1 MPNKP
6 ATPGTGLT
14 GPLYILDENAEL
26 IDPALPD
33 AIEVDDPSSL
43 QAEEVEAI
51 VDAINGLL
59 ARIR

>member
-14 GPLYILDENAEL
+14 GPLYILNEDGEL
-26 IDPALPD
+26 LDPLPETVEVTDPEALTG
-33 AIEVDDPSSL
+33 
-43 QAEEVEAI
+43 EEVTAL

-59 ARIR
+59 ARVR